1 MHLYTALFQLKARR
15 SYDSSQSNREVHL
28 CIRREI
34 FVLWASF
41 SRICLARY
49 PVLLLM
55 CISLSQVPAEYE
67 ASLSPIDQEV
77 NVLTPEQM
85 IAQVPVIEV
94 DGDIAVCTGG
104 DNVALGHPIE
114 YIKLNNAYSDGPV
127 VCK

>member
-1 MHLYTALFQLKARR
+1 
-15 SYDSSQSNREVHL
+15 
-28 CIRREI
+28 
-34 FVLWASF
+34 
-41 SRICLARY
+41 
-49 PVLLLM
+49 M